1 MKLTILTLIP
11 LIFSLTV
18 IPVWAQE
25 NEYLGDDFFDNPI
38 GEIFGSDGSGII
50 FLMFIIG
57 IAIYALF
64 VWYFYRS
71 ISKRDMLPKIF
82 YKLSKDDN
90 PSIVRRVSY
99 VILYAVLFPII
110 IFVWFVVLAFFV
122 YLIAEGMPMTI
133 AIFVS
138 MSVIAVVRIL
148 SYYREDAAKE
158 VAKMIPYAIL
168 AFLLTTVAVYQNPNF
183 FTEKELGSTPLIFQ
197 EKLEAIVFAVVIV
210 SIFEYSFR
218 VAFMIK
224 RKYRPVS
231 EKTVEDNIAKQ
242 VEDITKIHFKK
253 IEGKEKEIEK
263 KVEELLKK
271 LKDAEKNP

>member
-1 MKLTILTLIP
+1 MKSILLTLIP

-38 GEIFGSDGSGII
+38 GEIFGSDGDGIV
-50 FLMFIIG
+50 FLLFIIG

-64 VWYFYRS
+64 IWYFYRS